1 MLPQEAVMG
10 MFAIFSVFIAFPYIV
25 LSFLSRRRESEVKAA
40 GDPNLNALLNG
51 IADKME
57 KRLDAIETLLD
68 HEVPGWRGDAQ
79 RRTQ

>member
-1 MLPQEAVMG
+1 VQPQEAVMG
-10 MFAIFSVFIAFPYIV
+10 MFAIFAVFIAFPYIV
-25 LSFLSRRRESEVKAA
+25 LNFLSRRRDSEVKAA

-57 KRLDAIETLLD
+57 KRLDAIEILLD

-79 RRTQ
+79 RRAP

>member
-1 MLPQEAVMG
+1 MESTEAVMG
-10 MFAIFSVFIAFPYIV
+10 IFALFAVFIAFPYIV
-25 LSFLSRRRESEVKAA
+25 LNFLSRRREYEVRAA

-68 HEVPGWRGDAQ
+68 HEVPGWRGGAQ

>member
-1 MLPQEAVMG
+1 MESTEAIMG
-10 MFAIFSVFIAFPYIV
+10 IFTIFAVFIAFPYIV
-25 LSFLSRRRESEVKAA
+25 LSYLSRRREYEVRAA

-68 HEVPGWRGDAQ
+68 HEVPGWRGEAH
-79 RRTQ
+79 RRTL